1 MIRLGLGFLRI
12 CRKYECGV
20 ELHRLYIEN
29 IQRIVHSII
38 LDK

>member
-12 CRKYECGV
+12 CRKYEGV
-20 ELHRLYIEN
+20 ELHRLYTEN